1 MKYNSAILLLAAAS
15 TAQAVG
21 NGQTTNHIKFTGL
34 PGSFTY
40 QRATSIQAVG
50 NSVQCPMGTVTATGP
65 LAPLTNEMH
74 HIFRGPLNLKQFA
87 VYQPKAAPAKR
98 DTLRESPLERR
109 GRLSHLEKH
118 KIKRAHNHKQEKRN
132 YGEWVTAT
140 IDGQVVSFIDDWSP
154 HATPMAQPT
163 IAAPAA
169 ITPPATPAPAP
180 APVAAIQKGPAPV
193 AAAPS
198 PDTGSTK
205 SPTLDTTDEWVRMA
219 YFDSDSKTTDN
230 IAFTANN
237 NFA

>member
-1 MKYNSAILLLAAAS
+1 MNYCSIILLLAAVS

-40 QRATSIQAVG
+40 QRATSLQATG
-50 NSVQCPMGTVTATGP
+50 NGAQCSMGTVQAEGP

-87 VYQPKAAPAKR
+87 VYQPKAAPVKR
-98 DTLRESPLERR
+98 DTLRESPMERR

-118 KIKRAHNHKQEKRN
+118 KVRNSHDHKQEKRN

-140 IDGQVVSFIDDWSP
+140 IDGQVVSFIDNWSP
-154 HATPMAQPT
+154 HSTPITQPT
-163 IAAPAA
+163 SASPATITPAAAPAP
-169 ITPPATPAPAP
+169 I
-180 APVAAIQKGPAPV
+180 AAIQKGPVRV
-193 AAAPS
+193 AAAPGPG
-198 PDTGSTK
+198 PDNGSAK
-205 SPTLDTTDEWVRMA
+205 PQTLDTTDEWVRVS
-219 YFDSDSKTTDN
+219 YFDSNSKTTDN

>member
-1 MKYNSAILLLAAAS
+1 MMYNTAILLLAAAS

-34 PGSFTY
+34 PGSFSY
-40 QRATSIQAVG
+40 QRATSIQATG
-50 NSVQCPMGTVTATGP
+50 NGAQCSLGTVHAEGP

-98 DTLRESPLERR
+98 DTLRESPMERR

-118 KIKRAHNHKQEKRN
+118 KIKRSHNHKQEKRN

-154 HATPMAQPT
+154 HPTPITQST
-163 IAAPAA
+163 TAAPAA
-169 ITPPATPAPAP
+169 ITPPAVAAAPAP
-180 APVAAIQKGPAPV
+180 IAAIQKGPAPV
-193 AAAPS
+193 PAAPS
-198 PDTGSTK
+198 PDTGSAK
-205 SPTLDTTDEWVRMA
+205 APTLATTDEWARIA